1 MKGIGPQLP
10 LDTDEV
16 DGTYSLTKTYREQ
29 VKQNFKNLLLTSPG
43 EKMMNPDFG
52 VGLRRFLFDP
62 SVQVVP
68 ALKTRIKSQTQKYL
82 PFIQIYKIN
91 VNTTD
96 SFGTKD
102 EDSQILS
109 VDISYGVPSINLNT
123 NVVFTTEG
131 TN

>member
-10 LDTDEV
+10 FDINET
-16 DGTYSLTKTYREQ
+16 DGTYALVKTYKDEI
-29 VKQNFKNLLLTSPG
+29 KQNFKNLLLTSPG

-52 VGLRRFLFDP
+52 VGLRGFLFDP
-62 SVQVVP
+62 SIQVVP

-96 SFGTKD
+96 SFGVKD

-109 VDISYGVPSINLNT
+109 VEILYGVPNLNLST
-123 NVVFTTEG
+123 SVVFTTDG